1 MRYTIY
7 EVTKSELIKIDSVI
21 ATNSDIAIIKALIG
35 KKRDPKKKYFS
46 VHD

>member
-7 EVTKSELIKIDSVI
+7 EVTKSELIKIDRVK
-21 ATNSDIAIIKALIG
+21 ATNSDIAIKKALIG
-35 KKRDPKKKYFS
+35 KKRDSKKKYFS